1 MWIEA
6 SVLIAL
12 VVFLAYILAQWDIKR
27 MRRQA
32 IKQAEQARI
41 VDVLKRNE

>member
-12 VVFLAYILAQWDIKR
+12 VVFLAYITAQWDIAR
-27 MRRQA
+27 MRKA
-32 IKQAEQARI
+32 AELEAEHKRI
-41 VDVLKRNE
+41 MDILKRSE